1 MTSSRLGMIGI
12 VLLAPAVLAASAVFG
27 LEGWRLVRPRSPLF
41 GTQQTFTLAEAIEH
55 HDVARAYALVRDGQ
69 RPDDLIVVSHPTLTA
84 GRPHFVSPLW
94 WAVAMRDEHTMLML
108 LGAGAT
114 IQHVEGRDADCL
126 ADALGAAAM
135 QALLRQHAAPPQGP
149 CPAQAAVARQ

>member
-41 GTQQTFTLAEAIEH
+41 GTPQTFTLAEAIEH

-114 IQHVEGRDADCL
+114 IRHVQGRDADCL

-135 QALLRQHAAPPQGP
+135 QRLLRRYGAPPDGP
-149 CPAQAAVARQ
+149 CPEAAAPTR